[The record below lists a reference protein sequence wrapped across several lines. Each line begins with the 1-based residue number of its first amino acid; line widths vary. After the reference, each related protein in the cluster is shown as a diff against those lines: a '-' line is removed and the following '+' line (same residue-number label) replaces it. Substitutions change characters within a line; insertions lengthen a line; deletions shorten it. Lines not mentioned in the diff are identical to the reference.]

1 MDNLLKNWRKSLIVI
16 LGTAIYLIGGFY
28 IASYFQKNNEVK
40 MQNELLGISNTFS
53 ESFFDSDRIRAL
65 TSTPADNNL
74 SEYIELRKILS
85 DLYSSLKLN
94 GVTGI
99 YTMSMK
105 NGKIYFSVDSWDKSE
120 RLHSEPGDLYKE
132 PPAQLINVFSSGQ
145 PELTGVYTDEFG
157 TWLSAFSPIKDA
169 SGATMQVVGADFDGS
184 YYSQSILQY
193 NLYSDSIVILS
204 YLLILLLYLYING
217 RQASLKKLKDSK
229 KLFDDLMD
237 NVPLCVKEFN
247 DRGEFV
253 SINKYGKKEHHLTA
267 LTDPEI
273 KKWDYMSSI
282 KEEYRPKVK
291 ESFDLALSGKVVG
304 NVLMEHIPGTSEAA
318 WCLGDFVPLE
328 IDGKLKSVYFISR
341 NIDNE
346 KFAQKDL
353 EEQKANLEKINS
365 LMVDR
370 ELKMIE
376 LKEKI
381 RNLEKK

>member
-1 MDNLLKNWRKSLIVI
+1 
-16 LGTAIYLIGGFY
+16 
-28 IASYFQKNNEVK
+28 
-40 MQNELLGISNTFS
+40 MQNELLGISNIVS
-53 ESFFDSDRIRAL
+53 ESFFDSSRIRAL

-74 SEYIELRKILS
+74 SEYIELRKIFS

-99 YTMSMK
+99 YTMSTK

-145 PELTGVYTDEFG
+145 PELTGIYTDEFG

-169 SGATMQVVGADFDGS
+169 SGATMQVVGVDFDGS

-193 NLYSDSIVILS
+193 NLYFDSIVILS
-204 YLLILLLYLYING
+204 YLLILLLYLYIND
-217 RQASLKKLKDSK
+217 RQASFKKLKDSK

-237 NVPLCVKEFN
+237 NIPLCVKEFN

-253 SINKYGKKEHHLTA
+253 SINKYGKKEHYLTA
-267 LTDPEI
+267 LTDAEI

-304 NVLMEHIPGTSEAA
+304 NVLMEHIPGTSEAT

-328 IDGKLKSVYFISR
+328 IDGKLKLVYFISR

-381 RNLEKK
+381 RDLENK